1 MSIADV
7 ANAVAALPPG
17 RRLVALAGPPAAGK
31 STTADELAKA
41 IRSRGRSVAVIPMD
55 GFHLDNTELDRLG
68 LRARKGA
75 PETFDVAGL
84 VALAQAV
91 AQGGPRSYPTFDR
104 SADAVVPDGGQIAAT
119 DDIALFEGNYLLL
132 ADEPWPALHRLWDMS
147 VALSVPEAELERRL
161 IARWRRH
168 DPENAE
174 ARCHGNDLPNARRVI
189 TGSVPADH
197 VLAQDEPD
205 WDATN

>member
-1 MSIADV
+1 MSIAEI

-31 STTADELAKA
+31 STTAAELAKA
-41 IRSRGRSVAVIPMD
+41 IRSRGRSVAIIPMD
-55 GFHLDNTELDRLG
+55 GFHLDNADLDRLG

-75 PETFDVAGL
+75 PETFDVAAL
-84 VALAQAV
+84 VALTQAI
-91 AQGGPRSYPTFDR
+91 AEGGQRSYPTFDR
-104 SADAVVPDGGQIAAT
+104 AADAVVPAGGQIAAT

-132 ADEPWPALHRLWDMS
+132 GGEPWSALHRLWDLTI
-147 VALSVPEAELERRL
+147 ALSVPEAELERRL
-161 IARWRRH
+161 LARWRRH

-189 TGSVPADH
+189 ADSVRADH
-197 VLAQDEPD
+197 VLTPARPD
-205 WDATN
+205 GDDPI